1 MIFVRL
7 FALVLIVAGLAAALV
22 TGVFLLSPESV
33 QSFYSYTLP
42 HIEAIARPA
51 KPATVTEKRIAAGDP
66 IGVIEIPR
74 LGLSSVVLESD
85 DTEALLF
92 GVGHL
97 ADTPLPWHGGN
108 SVLAAHRD
116 TFFRDLGGIRLKD
129 VIRFR
134 AGDRELSYR
143 VQETKIVGPTD
154 VAVLAPTKTAT
165 LTLITCYPFHFVGPA
180 PKRFIVRAERVVES

>member
-1 MIFVRL
+1 MIFIRL
-7 FALVLIVAGLAAALV
+7 FALVLIVVGLAAALV

-33 QSFYSYTLP
+33 QSLYSYTLP

-51 KPATVTEKRIAAGDP
+51 RPATVTDKGIAAGDP

-116 TFFRDLGGIRLKD
+116 TYFRDLGGIRPKD

-134 AGDRELSYR
+134 AGDQELSYR
-143 VQETKIVGPTD
+143 VQETRIVGPTD
-154 VAVLAPTKTAT
+154 VEVLAPTKTAT
-165 LTLITCYPFHFVGPA
+165 LTLITCYPFHYVGPA